1 VFNITHF
8 QWWDCIDE
16 IACNNSDI
24 RLSKRGENVPASKT
38 TAKKPVTRKSA
49 KKLDGAE
56 TSPNVVTKSPPKR
69 RKAAGTGPDL
79 VIVES
84 PAKANTINKYLGSNF
99 KVLASYGHVRDLPK
113 GRRKPGEEVA
123 GVNIADG
130 WVPRYEVPK
139 PDKQFGRRKTP
150 QQIIAELKK
159 EAAKAGKVYLATDP
173 DREGEAIAWHVFDEL
188 NLDDASTYRI
198 TFNEITRS
206 AVQHALAN
214 PDKIDMDRVKAQE
227 ARRILDR
234 VVGYPLSG
242 LLADKITRGLSAG
255 RVQSVALRL
264 IVDREREIEAF
275 KTEEYW
281 KLTAELAPTGTVAFT
296 AAPYRVAFAKK
307 KGEQQ
312 PAEDGDAA
320 LAAAEQKAEP
330 KTDTFRAELADWN
343 GEKFASN
350 SEERSRQIAE
360 ILDKA
365 AWMVS
370 KLEQK
375 DRSERSSPPFTTS
388 TLQQQAN
395 LRLRFTAKRTMDVAQ
410 KLYEGVPLGNE
421 GQVALI
427 TYMRTDSTRISNDA
441 LAAARSHIEQSFGK
455 KYLPEKANVFASAKS
470 AQEAHE
476 AIRPTDLA
484 ITPQRAANL
493 GLAGDQLK
501 LYSLIYNRFV
511 ACQMT
516 PAIFA
521 VTNVEVKAQ
530 ESQNVGVFRAQGKI
544 LKFDGFRKVYQP
556 GGKQEDATLPSLQES
571 QSLDRI
577 DLLASQ
583 HFTQPPPRYNEASL
597 VKALEK
603 EGIGRPSTYA
613 AIIGKITSEKRG
625 YIEVKDRRFHATE
638 IAKAVVDLLVEH
650 FPQVMDLKFT
660 AHMEEDL
667 DKIAGREMAYT
678 DALDE
683 FWMPFS
689 TALKTA
695 KEKLGAIRGQD
706 TGEKCPD
713 CGKPLVVKFS
723 KKTGKKF
730 VGCSG
735 YLEGCKYIK
744 PSEGAAARPVAEE
757 TEHKCPNCGKPM
769 LKRFS
774 RRGPFLGCAGY
785 PDCKTTMSIGADGA
799 PKVSSAKPTD
809 HKCEKCGSPM
819 VLREGKRGP
828 FLGCSGYPKCRNIVN
843 VDAAGNPV
851 KPIETGIKCEKC
863 GSSMIIKT
871 GPRGPFLACSAYPK
885 CRSYKALT
893 AEMKEQFKDIMP
905 APVAKKAPAIEVNV
919 PCPECD
925 APMKLRQGR
934 DNYFLGC
941 SKYPKCK
948 GTREAPPELL
958 EKTGVMNPDANHKS
972 EEANL

>member
-1 VFNITHF
+1 MPG
-8 QWWDCIDE
+8 
-16 IACNNSDI
+16 
-24 RLSKRGENVPASKT
+24 SKS
-38 TAKKPVTRKSA
+38 TAKKPASRKATPKAPKVADAVPGELSA
-49 KKLDGAE
+49 A
-56 TSPNVVTKSPPKR
+56 PPKR
-69 RKAAGTGPDL
+69 RRSAGKGPDL

-84 PAKANTINKYLGSNF
+84 PAKANTINKYLGGGYT
-99 KVLASYGHVRDLPK
+99 VMASYGHVRDLPR
-113 GRRKPGEEVA
+113 GRRRTGEEVA

-139 PDKQFGRRKTP
+139 PEKNQGRRKTAK
-150 QQIIAELKK
+150 QIITDLKK
-159 EAAKAGKVYLATDP
+159 EAAKAAKVFLATDP
-173 DREGEAIAWHVFDEL
+173 DREGEAIAWHIFDEL
-188 NLDDASTYRI
+188 NLDEASTFRI

-242 LLADKITRGLSAG
+242 LLGDKITRGLSAG

-275 KTEEYW
+275 KSEEYW
-281 KLTAELAPTGTVAFT
+281 KVIAELAPSGTVPFS
-296 AAPYRVAFAKK
+296 AAPYRVVLAKK

-312 PAEDGDAA
+312 SGELADDAPAEAIEKVEARPGS
-320 LAAAEQKAEP
+320 
-330 KTDTFRAELADWN
+330 FRAELAEWN
-343 GEKFASN
+343 GEKFAST
-350 SEERSRQIAE
+350 SEENSRAIAE
-360 ILDKA
+360 LLDA
-365 AWMVS
+365 ATWTVG

-375 DRSERSSPPFTTS
+375 DRAEKAPPPFTTS

-410 KLYEGVPLGNE
+410 KLYEGVHLGSE

-441 LAAARSHIEQSFGK
+441 LAAARAHIEQSFGG
-455 KYLPEKANVFASAKS
+455 KYLPEKPNLFASGKS

-476 AIRPTDLA
+476 AIRPTEA
-484 ITPQRAANL
+484 EMTPQRAMGL

-501 LYSLIYNRFV
+501 LYTLIYNRFI
-511 ACQMT
+511 ASQMM
-516 PAIFA
+516 PAVFA
-521 VTNVEVKAQ
+521 ITNVEVKAVTGQ
-530 ESQNVGVFRAQGKI
+530 QQGLLRCQGKI

-556 GGKQEDATLPSLQES
+556 GGKQEDATLPALHES
-571 QSLDRI
+571 QALDRL
-577 DLLASQ
+577 DLLTSQ
-583 HFTQPPPRYNEASL
+583 HFTQPPARYNEASL
-597 VKALEK
+597 VKSLEK

-625 YIEVKDRRFHATE
+625 YVEVRDRRFFATE

-667 DKIAGREMAYT
+667 DKIAGREMTYT

-695 KEKLGAIRGQD
+695 KEKLGAIRGQE
-706 TGEKCPD
+706 TGEKCPE
-713 CGKPLVVKFS
+713 CGKPLAIKFS
-723 KKTGKKF
+723 KKTGNKF

-744 PSEGAAARPVAEE
+744 PREGEEARPVAEE
-757 TEHKCPNCGKPM
+757 TEHKCPNCGKAM

-785 PDCKTTMSIGADGA
+785 PECKTTMSIGADGA
-799 PKVSSAKPTD
+799 PKVSAKSTD

-819 VLREGKRGP
+819 VLREGRRGP

-843 VDAAGNPV
+843 VDAEGNPV
-851 KPIETGIKCEKC
+851 KPVETGIKCEKC
-863 GSSMIIKT
+863 NSAMIIKN
-871 GPRGPFLACSAYPK
+871 GPRGPFLACSGYPK

-893 AEMKEQFKDIMP
+893 AEMKEQFKNILP
-905 APVAKKAPAIEVNV
+905 APAAKKAPAIEVDV

-934 DNYFLGC
+934 GNYFLGC

-958 EKTGVMNPDANHKS
+958 EKSGVMTTA
-972 EEANL
+972 AV

>member
-1 VFNITHF
+1 
-8 QWWDCIDE
+8 
-16 IACNNSDI
+16 
-24 RLSKRGENVPASKT
+24 VPASKT
-38 TAKKPVTRKSA
+38 TAKKTVTRKSA
-49 KKLDGAE
+49 KKADAAE
-56 TSPNVVTKSPPKR
+56 TPVNALTKAPPKR

-99 KVLASYGHVRDLPK
+99 TVLASYGHVRDLPK
-113 GRRKPGEEVA
+113 GRRRAGEEVA
-123 GVNIADG
+123 GVDISNG

-173 DREGEAIAWHVFDEL
+173 DREGEAIAWHIFDEL
-188 NLDDASTYRI
+188 NLDEASTFRI
-198 TFNEITRS
+198 TFNEITRT
-206 AVQHALAN
+206 AVQNAIAH
-214 PDKIDMDRVKAQE
+214 PEKIDMDRVKAQE

-234 VVGYPLSG
+234 IVGYPLSG
-242 LLADKITRGLSAG
+242 LLGDKITRGLSAG

-281 KLTAELAPTGTVAFT
+281 KLIAELAPAGTVQFSAVPF
-296 AAPYRVAFAKK
+296 RVAMAKK
-307 KGEQQ
+307 KGEQ
-312 PAEDGDAA
+312 PVDDGDAA
-320 LAAAEQKAEP
+320 PTPTDEKTEEKAEP
-330 KTDTFRAELADWN
+330 RTDTFHAELAEWN
-343 GEKFASN
+343 GEKFASS
-350 SEERSRQIAE
+350 SEENSRQIAE
-360 ILDKA
+360 TLDKA
-365 AWMVS
+365 TWIVS

-375 DRSERSSPPFTTS
+375 DRAERPSPPFTTS
-388 TLQQQAN
+388 TVQQQAN

-441 LAAARSHIEQSFGK
+441 LAAARAHIEQSFGA
-455 KYLPEKANVFASAKS
+455 KYLPEKPNFYASAKS

-476 AIRPTDLA
+476 AIRPTDVTM
-484 ITPQRAANL
+484 TPQQAMSL

-511 ACQMT
+511 ACQMM
-516 PAIFA
+516 PAVFA

-530 ESQNVGVFRAQGKI
+530 ESRNAGLFRAQGKI

-556 GGKQEDATLPSLQES
+556 GGKQEDATLPSLNEN
-571 QSLDRI
+571 QSLDRL

-583 HFTQPPPRYNEASL
+583 HFTQPPARYNEASL
-597 VKALEK
+597 VKSLEK

-625 YIEVKDRRFHATE
+625 YVEVKERRFYATE

-667 DKIAGREMAYT
+667 DKIAGREMTYT

-695 KEKLGAIRGQD
+695 KEKLGAMRGQE
-706 TGEKCPD
+706 TGEKCPL
-713 CGKPLVVKFS
+713 CGKPLVTKFS
-723 KKTGKKF
+723 KKTGNKF
-730 VGCSG
+730 TGCSG

-744 PSEGAAARPVAEE
+744 PREGEDARPAAEE
-757 TEHKCPNCGKPM
+757 TEHKCPNCGKAM

-785 PDCKTTMSIGADGA
+785 PECKTTMSIGADGA
-799 PKVSSAKPTD
+799 PKVSAKATD

-828 FLGCSGYPKCRNIVN
+828 FLGCSAYPKCRNIVN
-843 VDAAGNPV
+843 VDAEGNPV
-851 KPIETGIKCEKC
+851 KPVETGIKCEKC
-863 GSSMIIKT
+863 NSSMIIKN

-885 CRSYKALT
+885 CRSYKAIT
-893 AEMKEQFKDIMP
+893 PEMKEQFKDIMP
-905 APVAKKAPAIEVNV
+905 APAAKKAPAIEVNV

-934 DNYFLGC
+934 GNYFLGC
-941 SKYPKCK
+941 SKYPKCR

-958 EKTGVMNPDANHKS
+958 EKTGVMAV
-972 EEANL
+972 ATA

>member
-1 VFNITHF
+1 M
-8 QWWDCIDE
+8 
-16 IACNNSDI
+16 
-24 RLSKRGENVPASKT
+24 PASKT
-38 TAKKPVTRKSA
+38 TAKKPTTRKPATKKAVAVKDVA
-49 KKLDGAE
+49 KEPVNAL
-56 TSPNVVTKSPPKR
+56 TKSPPKR
-69 RKAAGTGPDL
+69 RKKAGDGPDL

-99 KVLASYGHVRDLPK
+99 TVLASYGHVRDLPR

-123 GVNIADG
+123 GVNIANG

-139 PDKQFGRRKTP
+139 PDKNYGRRKTP

-173 DREGEAIAWHVFDEL
+173 DREGEAIAWHIFDEL
-188 NLDDASTYRI
+188 NLDDATTFRV
-198 TFNEITRS
+198 TFNEITRT
-206 AVQHALAN
+206 AVQHAMAN

-242 LLADKITRGLSAG
+242 LLGDKITRGLSAG

-281 KLTAELAPTGTVAFT
+281 KLIAELAPAGSVPFT
-296 AAPYRVAFAKK
+296 AAPYRLTLAKK
-307 KGEQQ
+307 KGEQ
-312 PAEDGDAA
+312 PPIEGDAPPA
-320 LAAAEQKAEP
+320 TEEKAEP
-330 KTDTFRAELADWN
+330 TPGTFRAELAEWD
-343 GEKFASN
+343 GEKFASGT
-350 SEERSRQIAE
+350 EEKSRQIAE
-360 ILDKA
+360 LLDKA
-365 AWMVS
+365 TWEVS

-375 DRSERSSPPFTTS
+375 DRSEKASPPFTTS
-388 TLQQQAN
+388 TVQQQAN

-410 KLYEGVPLGNE
+410 KLYEGVHLGSE

-441 LAAARSHIEQSFGK
+441 LAAARAHIEQAFGPN
-455 KYLPEKANVFASAKS
+455 YLPAKANFYASGKS

-476 AIRPTDLA
+476 AIRPTDVTM
-484 ITPQRAANL
+484 TPQRAASL
-493 GLAGDQLK
+493 GLAGDQLR
-501 LYSLIYNRFV
+501 LYSLIYNRFI
-511 ACQMT
+511 ASQMT

-521 VTNVEVKAQ
+521 ITNVEVKVQA
-530 ESQNVGVFRAQGKI
+530 EGHAGLFRAQGKI
-544 LKFDGFRKVYQP
+544 LKFDGFRRVYQP
-556 GGKQEDATLPSLQES
+556 GGKQEDATLPSLIES
-571 QSLDRI
+571 QPLDRL

-583 HFTQPPPRYNEASL
+583 HFTQPPARFNEASL

-625 YIEVKDRRFHATE
+625 YVEVKERRFYATE

-667 DKIAGREMAYT
+667 DKIAGREMTYT
-678 DALDE
+678 AALDE
-683 FWMPFS
+683 FWGPFS
-689 TALKTA
+689 TAMTIA
-695 KEKLGAIRGQD
+695 KEKLGGERGQD
-706 TGEKCPD
+706 AGEPCPL
-713 CGKPLVVKFS
+713 CGKPMVIKFS
-723 KKTGKKF
+723 KKTGSKF
-730 VGCSG
+730 TGCSG

-744 PSEGAAARPVAEE
+744 PREGDDARPVAEE
-757 TEHKCPNCGKPM
+757 TEHKCPNCGKAM

-785 PDCKTTMSIGADGA
+785 PECKTTMSIGADGV
-799 PKVSSAKPTD
+799 PKVGAKPTD

-819 VLREGKRGP
+819 MLREGKRGP
-828 FLGCSGYPKCRNIVN
+828 FLGCSGYPKCRNILN
-843 VDAAGNPV
+843 VDAEGNPV
-851 KPIETGIKCEKC
+851 RPVETGIKCEKC
-863 GSSMIIKT
+863 NSPMIIKN
-871 GPRGPFLACSAYPK
+871 GPRGPFLACSGYPK
-885 CRSYKALT
+885 CRSYKSIT
-893 AEMKEQFKDIMP
+893 AELKEQLKDIMP
-905 APVAKKAPAIEVNV
+905 APAAKKAAAIEVDV

-934 DNYFLGC
+934 GNYFLGC
-941 SKYPKCK
+941 SKYPKCR

-958 EKTGVMNPDANHKS
+958 EKTGVMASATEPA
-972 EEANL
+972 AAAV